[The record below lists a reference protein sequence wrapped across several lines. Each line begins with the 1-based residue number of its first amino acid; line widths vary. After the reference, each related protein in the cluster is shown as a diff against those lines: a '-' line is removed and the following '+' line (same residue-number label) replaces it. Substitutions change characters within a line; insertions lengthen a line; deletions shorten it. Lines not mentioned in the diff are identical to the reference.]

1 MLITLVTWF
10 LQLPPG
16 TQNPDDN
23 NPINLSNPIE
33 VIVYI
38 ILPIVLVIGYLLWLR
53 KKKRDKNS

>member
-53 KKKRDKNS
+53 KYS

>member
-1 MLITLVTWF
+1 MLLALVSWV

-38 ILPIVLVIGYLLWLR
+38 ILPIVLVIGYFLWSR
-53 KKKRDKNS
+53 KKKNDKNS